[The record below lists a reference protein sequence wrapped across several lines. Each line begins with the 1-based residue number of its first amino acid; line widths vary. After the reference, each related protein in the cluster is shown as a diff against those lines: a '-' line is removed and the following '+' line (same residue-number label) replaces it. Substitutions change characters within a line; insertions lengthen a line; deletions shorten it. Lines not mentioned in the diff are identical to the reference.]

1 MAKRARSDSESRP
14 GQSTA
19 SRATVRMWGCGLLLG
34 ILLLPLLSGCSEPDD
49 RIRIRIW
56 HQKTGA
62 EREFFNEMVA
72 RFNAANPDVVIDP
85 LYRETEELRNL
96 FVIASVG
103 GQGPEIIFGPADN
116 VGVLA
121 VTQTIRSIDDVLD
134 PSFLASFTEDGIVS
148 WEGSRLLIADQLGN
162 HLAFVYNKKF
172 FDRAPET
179 TDELVEELQRI
190 TTGRGRDAIY
200 GLAWNYR
207 EPFFFIPFL
216 TGFGGWVM
224 DEHGNP
230 SLDNQATV
238 DAIRFVL
245 DLRDRYRVI
254 PGEADYDVAETLF
267 MEGRAAAI
275 INGPWALGGYERA
288 GIDFGIAPIPR
299 VSATGLWSA
308 PMVAAK
314 GYSVNVNVSD
324 DLLPHVRDVLMYLTG
339 EEMQREMAERIS
351 TIPTQ
356 RSVLESD
363 VIQQNPLLV
372 ASMSA
377 MEKGRAMPVAPQM
390 RQIWDGMRG
399 PYQLIMNGAVT
410 PEEGARRMQRDA
422 EKRIADTFL

>member
-1 MAKRARSDSESRP
+1 M
-14 GQSTA
+14 STLWCM
-19 SRATVRMWGCGLLLG
+19 VLVGLLLV
-34 ILLLPLLSGCSEPDD
+34 PLLAGCSEPDD
-49 RIRIRIW
+49 RVRIRIW

-62 EREFFNEMVA
+62 ERDFFNEVVA
-72 RFNAANPDVVIDP
+72 RYNAENPGIVIEP

-121 VTQTIRSIDDVLD
+121 VTQTVRPIDEVLPHD
-134 PSFLASFTEDGIVS
+134 YLAQFTPDGIVEWS
-148 WEGSRLLIADQLGN
+148 GQRLLIADQLGN
-162 HLAFVYNKKF
+162 HLAFVYNKAF
-172 FDRAPET
+172 FERAPET
-179 TDELVEELQRI
+179 TDELIEQLQRI
-190 TTGRGRDAIY
+190 TTGRGRDAVW

-224 DEHGNP
+224 DEEGNP
-230 SLDNQATV
+230 TLNTQATV
-238 DAIRFVL
+238 DAIRFVI

-254 PGEADYDVAETLF
+254 PAEADYDVAEALF

-275 INGPWALGGYERA
+275 INGPWAWAGYERA

-299 VSATGLWSA
+299 VSQTGHWAA

-324 DLLPHVRDVLMYLTG
+324 EKLPYVRDVLMYLTG
-339 EEMQREMAERIS
+339 EEMQREMAQRLA
-351 TIPTQ
+351 TIPTH
-356 RSVLESD
+356 RTVLESP
-363 VIQQNPLLV
+363 VIQENPLLL
-372 ASMSA
+372 ASKAA
-377 MEKGRAMPVAPQM
+377 MEKGRPMPVAPQM

-399 PYQLIMNGAVT
+399 PYQLVMNGAVT
-410 PEEGARRMQRDA
+410 PEEGARRMQRDI

>member
-1 MAKRARSDSESRP
+1 MVATIRWWAVLCTVLLVAT
-14 GQSTA
+14 TA
-19 SRATVRMWGCGLLLG
+19 GCSALR
-34 ILLLPLLSGCSEPDD
+34 SEPDD
-49 RIRIRIW
+49 RVRIRIW

-62 EREFFNEMVA
+62 ERVLFNEAVA
-72 RFNAANPDVVIDP
+72 RFNAENPHIVIDP
-85 LYRETEELRNL
+85 LYRETEEMRNL
-96 FVIASVG
+96 FVIASVA
-103 GQGPEIIFGPADN
+103 GQGPDLIFGPADN

-121 VTQTIRSIDDVLD
+121 VTETVMPITNVLD
-134 PSFLASFTEDGIVS
+134 RGYLAQFDAEGIVE
-148 WEGSRLLIADQLGN
+148 WEGRPLMLGDQLGN
-162 HLAFVYNKKF
+162 HLAFVYNKQF

-179 TDELVEELQRI
+179 TEELVAELQRI
-190 TTGRGRDAIY
+190 TTGRGRDAVY

-224 DEHGNP
+224 DEEGNP
-230 SLDNQATV
+230 TLDNPETV
-238 DAIRFVL
+238 AAIRFVL

-254 PGEADYDVAETLF
+254 PAEADYDVAETLF

-275 INGPWALGGYERA
+275 INGPWAWAGYERA

-299 VSATGLWSA
+299 VSETGLWSG

-314 GYSVNVNVSD
+314 GYSVNVNVTD
-324 DLLPHVRDVLMYLTG
+324 EKLPYVREVLMYLTG
-339 EEMQREMAERIS
+339 PEMQEYMAREIA
-351 TIPTQ
+351 TIPTITAV
-356 RSVLESD
+356 RESD
-363 VIQQNPLLV
+363 ALRENPLLQ
-372 ASMSA
+372 ASLAA
-377 MEKGRAMPVAPQM
+377 MEKGRPMPVAPQM